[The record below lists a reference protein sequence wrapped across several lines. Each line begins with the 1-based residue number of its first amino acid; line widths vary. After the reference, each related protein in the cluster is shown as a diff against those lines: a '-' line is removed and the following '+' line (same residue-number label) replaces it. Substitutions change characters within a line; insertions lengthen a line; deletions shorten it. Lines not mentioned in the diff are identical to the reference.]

1 MKRRNGGKGE
11 EEDVAGHGKKNGTR
25 HVTPFATSSEE
36 FIVQRVSRLLARCS
50 VPSLAVLYGVGCDGG
65 GERCNG
71 ATVLAA
77 LSWWTGRNG
86 QLIVGTVGI
95 VVVSER
101 LTAGIRPEGLE

>member
-1 MKRRNGGKGE
+1 MQRRASAIE
-11 EEDVAGHGKKNGTR
+11 NGTCKEY
-25 HVTPFATSSEE
+25 SK
-36 FIVQRVSRLLARCS
+36 LLARCS
-50 VPSLAVLYGVGCDGG
+50 VPSLAVLAAMVVV
-65 GERCNG
+65 NG
-71 ATVLAA
+71 ATATVLAA